1 MFYRHNKQYMYQ
13 FCNFTHFLKAENSD
27 DSLASSYVAL
37 TKAPGLAI
45 DGIF

>member
-1 MFYRHNKQYMYQ
+1 MVFTLFEYTFVSMEY
-13 FCNFTHFLKAENSD
+13 NFQQRKKTFSTIL
-27 DSLASSYVAL
+27 VAL

>member
-1 MFYRHNKQYMYQ
+1 MRIKKQAKMSKIAEARKLTRTKITMFTVFGTK
-13 FCNFTHFLKAENSD
+13 
-27 DSLASSYVAL
+27 AL